1 MVFPGFSLSLS
12 FPCFYSF
19 LSCSAFF
26 SLSCSALSRT
36 STDTRH
42 NLTICT
48 QKATRFNKGPRRSR
62 CCGQA
67 SYSLSC
73 SALFFFLSCSAL
85 SRTSMAP
92 RNALR
97 LPEDDN
103 ENTRHLLTICTQK
116 ATRFNKNSRRSRCCG
131 QAGYSLR
138 ASTKIRTAAGV
149 AVKLATACKTTKKT
163 RCFFTKAAAFSRLTK
178 FIRLSDRSEPEFDAS
193 VHSRAV
199 VRG

>member
-19 LSCSAFF
+19 LSCSALFF
-26 SLSCSALSRT
+26 FLSCSALSRTSTDTGHGLTICTQKATRFNKDSYRSRCCGQAGYSLSCSALSRT

-42 NLTICT
+42 VLTICT

-67 SYSLSC
+67 
-73 SALFFFLSCSAL
+73 
-85 SRTSMAP
+85 
-92 RNALR
+92 
-97 LPEDDN
+97 
-103 ENTRHLLTICTQK
+103 
-116 ATRFNKNSRRSRCCG
+116 
-131 QAGYSLR
+131 GYSLR
-138 ASTKIRTAAGV
+138 ASKKIRTAAGV

-193 VHSRAV
+193 VHSRTV

>member
-1 MVFPGFSLSLS
+1 MIIKAKSYFATAFFTRMVFPGFSLSLS

-85 SRTSMAP
+85 SRTSTDTGH
-92 RNALR
+92 N
-97 LPEDDN
+97 
-103 ENTRHLLTICTQK
+103 LTICTQK
-116 ATRFNKNSRRSRCCG
+116 ASRFNKGSRRS
-131 QAGYSLR
+131 Q
-138 ASTKIRTAAGV
+138 
-149 AVKLATACKTTKKT
+149 LALKGIPLSSRQQLARQRKKK
-163 RCFFTKAAAFSRLTK
+163 RGAFSQKPPR
-178 FIRLSDRSEPEFDAS
+178 FQ
-193 VHSRAV
+193 
-199 VRG
+199 G